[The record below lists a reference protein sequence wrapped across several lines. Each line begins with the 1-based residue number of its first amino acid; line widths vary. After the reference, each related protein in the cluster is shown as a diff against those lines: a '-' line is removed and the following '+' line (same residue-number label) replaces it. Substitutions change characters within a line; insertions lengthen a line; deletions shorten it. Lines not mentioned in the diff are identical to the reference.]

1 MKAPIGCFIL
11 KGIYKY
17 MEFYVKNI
25 GEPNFSPDK
34 LQQDAE
40 LSMVLTQIETM
51 LFTRKGEVLGAPQFG
66 ANLEDYVYE
75 LKYNDYQ
82 LKKTVEDQLLKYVPL
97 SSKYKVD
104 VTIDYAEETDR
115 HAVFLDI
122 VIDSRIQLGVYI

>member
-1 MKAPIGCFIL
+1 
-11 KGIYKY
+11 

-97 SSKYKVD
+97 SNKYKVD

-122 VIDSRIQLGVYI
+122 VIDSRIQMGVYI